1 MTIDKKI
8 ELRLQPA
15 TVHDLPL
22 IQQWLEQ
29 NRLPYSDIPTV
40 LDKLFLGYAA
50 SEVVGIG
57 GVENYGDYGLLRS
70 LVIAEA
76 FRGKGYG
83 RVLCQALANQARM
96 QGIQELYL
104 LTTTAD
110 LFFEKNGFARVA
122 RQNAPDVLQQTSQF
136 SQLCPSS
143 AVCMRFCFR

>member
-1 MTIDKKI
+1 MTINKI

-15 TVHDLPL
+15 TVHNLAL

-29 NRLPYSDIPTV
+29 NRLPSSDIPIV
-40 LDKLFLGYAA
+40 LDKLFLGYLA

-57 GVENYGDYGLLRS
+57 GVEDYGEYGLLRS
-70 LVIAEA
+70 LVIAET

-83 RVLCQALANQARM
+83 QVLCQSLANQARI

-104 LTTTAD
+104 LTATAD
-110 LFFEKNGFARVA
+110 SFFEKNGFERVD
-122 RQNAPDVLQQTSQF
+122 RQSAPDVLQQTTQF

-143 AVCMRFCFR
+143 AVCMRFCFH